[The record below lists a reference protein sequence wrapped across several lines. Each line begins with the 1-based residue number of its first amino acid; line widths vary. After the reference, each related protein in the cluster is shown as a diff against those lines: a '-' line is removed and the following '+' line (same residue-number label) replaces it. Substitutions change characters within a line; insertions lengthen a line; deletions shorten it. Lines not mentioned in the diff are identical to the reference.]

1 MEEFIDVLQD
11 YILLIKDGKIKF
23 YNKSLRNLLGDN
35 LKELNDLNILELLTD
50 KDKSDR
56 YIIINDKNDKEVIF
70 QPIIKNIIIEKV
82 KNSTLNDGTEKGRQT
97 LDNIGE
103 FDGYYITNGKAI
115 EIKCIKNS
123 RSAQTVYEDLEGNEI
138 NVNDGKTFIQ
148 ICPIDS
154 EIEIEGLSEQ
164 NTAEEVNAVQ

>member
-56 YIIINDKNDKEVIF
+56 YIIM
-70 QPIIKNIIIEKV
+70 IKM
-82 KNSTLNDGTEKGRQT
+82 
-97 LDNIGE
+97 
-103 FDGYYITNGKAI
+103 
-115 EIKCIKNS
+115 IKKLYFSLLLKI
-123 RSAQTVYEDLEGNEI
+123 L
-138 NVNDGKTFIQ
+138 
-148 ICPIDS
+148 
-154 EIEIEGLSEQ
+154 L
-164 NTAEEVNAVQ
+164 